1 MHQHL
6 ENFIA
11 MHLQTRCQTKEVPSF
26 AVLTTAKQEIVSWSW
41 NQKET
46 SYSVLQHAEIC
57 VIEAATRKLKCVNL
71 KNYQIITTIEPCM
84 MCLGAIL
91 EANIKDIIYYLS
103 APKTGFLVSNH
114 TINLNNL
121 RVVQHNSRLNPLI
134 SNHMQR
140 FFRPK
145 EQ

>member
-1 MHQHL
+1 MRQHL

-11 MHLQTRCQTKEVPSF
+11 QQFHQRCQTKEVPSF
-26 AVLTTAKQEIVSWSW
+26 AVLTTADQEIVSWSW

-46 SYSVLQHAEIC
+46 TYSVLQHAEIC
-57 VIEAATRKLKCVNL
+57 VIEAATRQLKCVNL

-91 EANIKDIIYYLS
+91 EANIKDIIYYVS

-134 SNHMQR
+134 SKHMQR
-140 FFRPK
+140 FFRSH

>member
-11 MHLQTRCQTKEVPSF
+11 LHLQKRCQTKEVPSF
-26 AVLTTAKQEIVSWSW
+26 AVLTTAQAEIVSWSW

-46 SYSVLQHAEIC
+46 TYSVLQHAEIC
-57 VIEAATRKLKCVNL
+57 VIEEATRKLRCVNL

-91 EANIKDIIYYLS
+91 EANIKDIIYYVS

-121 RVVQHNSRLNPLI
+121 RVVQHNSSLNDLI
-134 SNHMQR
+134 LHHMQR

>member
-1 MHQHL
+1 MSQHL

-11 MHLQTRCQTKEVPSF
+11 THLYKRCQTKEVPSF
-26 AVLTTAKQEIVSWSW
+26 AVLTTADQEIVSWSW

-46 SYSVLQHAEIC
+46 TYSVLQHAEIC
-57 VIEAATRKLKCVNL
+57 VIEEATRKLRCVNL

-91 EANIKDIIYYLS
+91 EANIKDIIYYVS

-121 RVVQHNSRLNPLI
+121 RVVHRQSSLNTI
-134 SNHMQR
+134 VKEHMQR
-140 FFRPK
+140 FFRLR
-145 EQ
+145 ET